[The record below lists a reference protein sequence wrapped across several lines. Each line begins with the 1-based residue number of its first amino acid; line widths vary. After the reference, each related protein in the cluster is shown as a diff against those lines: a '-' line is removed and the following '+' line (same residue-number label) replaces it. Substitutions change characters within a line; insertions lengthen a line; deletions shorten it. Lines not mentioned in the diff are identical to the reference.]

1 MNSFPNILTQRLM
14 LEKLRLGVN
23 VDISNVHT
31 MEETLSSL
39 RIASNQGVNGDKVY
53 IPEVFIRGNSWSK
66 QNQKILEY
74 LASNKVFQNRA
85 QWVYRK
91 LITQCDLDTWVTGD
105 VKIRI
110 ATCAMKCLF
119 DKDDYIYVC
128 DSLIANMKELR
139 EVLIDEELPF
149 QVAPVSPKRVVFN
162 HSTGQRA
169 PSLTS
174 VTD

>member
-1 MNSFPNILTQRLM
+1 MNSFPYILTQRLM

-23 VDISNVHT
+23 VDISDVHT
-31 MEETLSSL
+31 MKKTLSSL
-39 RIASNQGVNGDKVY
+39 RIASNQGVDGDKEY

-74 LASNKVFQNRA
+74 LASNKIFQNRA

-91 LITQCDLDTWVTGD
+91 LILQCDLDTWVTGD

-119 DKDDYIYVC
+119 EKDDYIYVC
-128 DSLIANMKELR
+128 DSLIANIKNLR
-139 EVLIDEELPF
+139 ECLINEGLPF
-149 QVAPVSPKRVVFN
+149 
-162 HSTGQRA
+162 
-169 PSLTS
+169 
-174 VTD
+174 

>member
-1 MNSFPNILTQRLM
+1 MNSFPYILTQRLM

-23 VDISNVHT
+23 VDISDVHT
-31 MEETLSSL
+31 MEKTLSSL
-39 RIASNQGVNGDKVY
+39 RITSNQGVNGDKEY

-74 LASNKVFQNRA
+74 LASNKIFQNRA

-91 LITQCDLDTWVTGD
+91 LILQCDLDTWVTGD

-119 DKDDYIYVC
+119 EKDDYIYVC
-128 DSLIANMKELR
+128 DSLLANIKDLR
-139 EVLIDEELPF
+139 ECLINEGLPF
-149 QVAPVSPKRVVFN
+149 
-162 HSTGQRA
+162 
-169 PSLTS
+169 
-174 VTD
+174 

>member
-1 MNSFPNILTQRLM
+1 MNSFPYILTQRLI

-23 VDISNVHT
+23 VDISDVHT
-31 MEETLSSL
+31 MKKTLSSL
-39 RIASNQGVNGDKVY
+39 RIASNQGVDGDKEY

-74 LASNKVFQNRA
+74 LASNKIFQNRA

-91 LITQCDLDTWVTGD
+91 LILQCDLDTWITGD

-119 DKDDYIYVC
+119 EKDDYIYVC
-128 DSLIANMKELR
+128 DSLIANIKDLR
-139 EVLIDEELPF
+139 ECLINEGLPF
-149 QVAPVSPKRVVFN
+149 
-162 HSTGQRA
+162 
-169 PSLTS
+169 
-174 VTD
+174 

>member
-1 MNSFPNILTQRLM
+1 MNSFPYILTQRLM

-31 MEETLSSL
+31 MEKTLSSL
-39 RIASNQGVNGDKVY
+39 RIASNQGVNGDKEY

-74 LASNKVFQNRA
+74 LASNKIFQNRA

-91 LITQCDLDTWVTGD
+91 LILQCDLDTWVTGD

-110 ATCAMKCLF
+110 ATCAMKYLF
-119 DKDDYIYVC
+119 EKDDYIYVC
-128 DSLIANMKELR
+128 DSLLANIKDLR
-139 EVLIDEELPF
+139 ECLINESLPF
-149 QVAPVSPKRVVFN
+149 
-162 HSTGQRA
+162 
-169 PSLTS
+169 
-174 VTD
+174 

>member
-1 MNSFPNILTQRLM
+1 MNSFPYILTQRLM

-23 VDISNVHT
+23 VDISDVHT
-31 MEETLSSL
+31 MEKTLSSL
-39 RIASNQGVNGDKVY
+39 RIASNQGVDGDKEY

-74 LASNKVFQNRA
+74 LASNKIFQNRA

-91 LITQCDLDTWVTGD
+91 LILQCDLDTWITGD

-119 DKDDYIYVC
+119 EKDDYIYVC
-128 DSLIANMKELR
+128 DSLIANIKDLR
-139 EVLIDEELPF
+139 ECLINERLPF
-149 QVAPVSPKRVVFN
+149 
-162 HSTGQRA
+162 
-169 PSLTS
+169 
-174 VTD
+174 

>member
-1 MNSFPNILTQRLM
+1 M

-31 MEETLSSL
+31 MKETLSSL
-39 RIASNQGVNGDKVY
+39 RIASNQGVNGNKVY

-91 LITQCDLDTWVTGD
+91 LITQCDIDTWVTGD
-105 VKIRI
+105 IKIRI
-110 ATCAMKCLF
+110 ASCALKCLF
-119 DKDDYIYVC
+119 DKDDYVYVC
-128 DSLIANMKELR
+128 DSLIANIKELR
-139 EVLIDEELPF
+139 KVLINEELPF

-162 HSTGQRA
+162 HSTGLRA
-169 PSLTS
+169 PSLMS

>member
-1 MNSFPNILTQRLM
+1 M

-23 VDISNVHT
+23 VDVSNVNT
-31 MEETLSSL
+31 TSETLAAL
-39 RIASNQGVNGDKVY
+39 RIANNQGVNAGKVY
-53 IPEVFIRGNSWSK
+53 IPEVFIRNNSWSK

-110 ATCAMKCLF
+110 ATCALKCLF
-119 DKDDYIYVC
+119 EKDDYIYVC
-128 DSLIANMKELR
+128 DSLLANMKELR
-139 EVLIDEELPF
+139 ECLINEELPF
-149 QVAPVSPKRVVFN
+149 
-162 HSTGQRA
+162 
-169 PSLTS
+169 
-174 VTD
+174 

>member
-1 MNSFPNILTQRLM
+1 MNSFPYILTQRLM

-31 MEETLSSL
+31 MEKTLSSL
-39 RIASNQGVNGDKVY
+39 RITSNQGVDGDKEY

-91 LITQCDLDTWVTGD
+91 LILQCDLDTWVTGD

-119 DKDDYIYVC
+119 EKDDYIYVC
-128 DSLIANMKELR
+128 DSLIANIKDLR
-139 EVLIDEELPF
+139 ECLINEGLPF
-149 QVAPVSPKRVVFN
+149 
-162 HSTGQRA
+162 
-169 PSLTS
+169 
-174 VTD
+174 

>member
-1 MNSFPNILTQRLM
+1 MNSFPYILTQRLI

-23 VDISNVHT
+23 VDISDVHT
-31 MEETLSSL
+31 MEKTLSSL
-39 RIASNQGVNGDKVY
+39 RIASNQGVDGDKEY

-91 LITQCDLDTWVTGD
+91 LILQCDLDTWITGD

-119 DKDDYIYVC
+119 EKDDYIYVC
-128 DSLIANMKELR
+128 DSLIANIKDLR
-139 EVLIDEELPF
+139 ECLINEGLPF
-149 QVAPVSPKRVVFN
+149 
-162 HSTGQRA
+162 
-169 PSLTS
+169 
-174 VTD
+174 

>member
-23 VDISNVHT
+23 VDISDVHT

-119 DKDDYIYVC
+119 VKDDYIYVC

-149 QVAPVSPKRVVFN
+149 
-162 HSTGQRA
+162 
-169 PSLTS
+169 
-174 VTD
+174 

>member
-91 LITQCDLDTWVTGD
+91 LITQCDLDTWLTGD
-105 VKIRI
+105 IKIRI

-119 DKDDYIYVC
+119 DKDNYIYVC

-149 QVAPVSPKRVVFN
+149 
-162 HSTGQRA
+162 
-169 PSLTS
+169 
-174 VTD
+174 

>member
-1 MNSFPNILTQRLM
+1 MNSFPYILTQRLM

-23 VDISNVHT
+23 VDVSNVNT
-31 MEETLSSL
+31 MSETLTAL
-39 RIASNQGVNGDKVY
+39 RIASNQGVNGDKEY

-91 LITQCDLDTWVTGD
+91 LITQCDLDTWLTGD
-105 VKIRI
+105 IKIRI

-119 DKDDYIYVC
+119 EKEKDDYIYVC

-149 QVAPVSPKRVVFN
+149 
-162 HSTGQRA
+162 
-169 PSLTS
+169 
-174 VTD
+174 

>member
-1 MNSFPNILTQRLM
+1 MNSFPYILTQRLI

-23 VDISNVHT
+23 VDVSNVNT
-31 MEETLSSL
+31 MSETLTAL
-39 RIASNQGVNGDKVY
+39 RIASNQGVDGDKEY

-91 LITQCDLDTWVTGD
+91 LILQCDLDTWITGD

-119 DKDDYIYVC
+119 EKDDYIYVC
-128 DSLIANMKELR
+128 DSLIANIKDLR
-139 EVLIDEELPF
+139 ECLINEELPF
-149 QVAPVSPKRVVFN
+149 
-162 HSTGQRA
+162 
-169 PSLTS
+169 
-174 VTD
+174 

>member
-1 MNSFPNILTQRLM
+1 MNSFPNIFTQRLM

-105 VKIRI
+105 IKIRI

-149 QVAPVSPKRVVFN
+149 
-162 HSTGQRA
+162 
-169 PSLTS
+169 
-174 VTD
+174 

>member
-23 VDISNVHT
+23 VDISDVHT

-91 LITQCDLDTWVTGD
+91 LILQCDLDTWVTGD

-119 DKDDYIYVC
+119 EKDDYIYVC
-128 DSLIANMKELR
+128 DSLIANIKDLR
-139 EVLIDEELPF
+139 ECLINEGLPC
-149 QVAPVSPKRVVFN
+149 
-162 HSTGQRA
+162 
-169 PSLTS
+169 
-174 VTD
+174 

>member
-1 MNSFPNILTQRLM
+1 MNSFPYILKQGLM

-23 VDISNVHT
+23 VDISDVHT
-31 MEETLSSL
+31 MKKTLSSL
-39 RIASNQGVNGDKVY
+39 RIASNQGVDGDKEY

-74 LASNKVFQNRA
+74 LASNKIFQNRA

-91 LITQCDLDTWVTGD
+91 LILQCDLDTWVTGD

-119 DKDDYIYVC
+119 EKDDYIYVC
-128 DSLIANMKELR
+128 DSLIANIKNLR
-139 EVLIDEELPF
+139 ECLINEGLPF
-149 QVAPVSPKRVVFN
+149 
-162 HSTGQRA
+162 
-169 PSLTS
+169 
-174 VTD
+174 

>member
-1 MNSFPNILTQRLM
+1 M

-23 VDISNVHT
+23 VDVSNVNT
-31 MEETLSSL
+31 MSETLTAL
-39 RIASNQGVNGDKVY
+39 RIANNQGVNAGKVY

-91 LITQCDLDTWVTGD
+91 LILQCDLDTWVTGD

-119 DKDDYIYVC
+119 EKDDYIYVC
-128 DSLIANMKELR
+128 DSLIANIKDLR
-139 EVLIDEELPF
+139 ECLINEGLPF
-149 QVAPVSPKRVVFN
+149 
-162 HSTGQRA
+162 
-169 PSLTS
+169 
-174 VTD
+174 

>member
-23 VDISNVHT
+23 VDVSNVNT
-31 MEETLSSL
+31 MSETLTAL
-39 RIASNQGVNGDKVY
+39 RIASNQGVDAGKVY
-53 IPEVFIRGNSWSK
+53 IPEVFIRGISWSK
-66 QNQKILEY
+66 QNQRILEY
-74 LASNKVFQNRA
+74 LASSKIFQNRA
-85 QWVYRK
+85 LWVYRK

-105 VKIRI
+105 IKIRI
-110 ATCAMKCLF
+110 ASSAMRCLF

-149 QVAPVSPKRVVFN
+149 
-162 HSTGQRA
+162 
-169 PSLTS
+169 
-174 VTD
+174 

>member
-23 VDISNVHT
+23 VDISDVHT

-119 DKDDYIYVC
+119 EKDDYIYVC